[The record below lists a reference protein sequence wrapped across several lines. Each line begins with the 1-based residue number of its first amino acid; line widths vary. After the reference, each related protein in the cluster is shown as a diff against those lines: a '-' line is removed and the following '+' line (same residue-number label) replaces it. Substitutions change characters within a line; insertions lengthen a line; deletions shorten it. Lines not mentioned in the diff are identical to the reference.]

1 MRPSYPGAAGAPSRI
16 TAERVVLLDEA
27 GRAVGEQ
34 DKQAAHSTSTPLHLA
49 FSCYVFDSERRLLVT
64 RRALDK
70 RTFPGAWTNTACGHP
85 GPGERLLDAVTRRV
99 REELGIGLRHLRI
112 VLPRFRYRAVMAN
125 GIIENEMCPVSTALT
140 EDEPV
145 LDPDEVAA
153 TTWVPWDDFS
163 SDVLDGRREVS
174 PWCLEQVRELALLAA
189 DPLEWAA
196 ASSAALPPAA
206 RLG

>member
-1 MRPSYPGAAGAPSRI
+1 MRPSYPGSAAPSRI

-49 FSCYVFDSERRLLVT
+49 FSGYVFDSERRLLVT

-70 RTFPGAWTNTACGHP
+70 ATFPGAWTNTACGHP

-99 REELGIGLRHLRI
+99 GEELGIGLRDLRI

-125 GIIENEMCPVSTALT
+125 GIVENEMCPVSTAHT